1 MTDLSEKSPT
11 HEQQRCA
18 GYHVTDYQSGIHR
31 RYQRRI
37 EMGMLG
43 VCGECRLRNLIWTL
57 ESDRIWINLEV
68 G

>member
-11 HEQQRCA
+11 HEQQQCA
-18 GYHVTDYQSGIHR
+18 GCHVTDCQSGIYR

-37 EMGMLG
+37 EMGMIG
-43 VCGECRLRNLIWTL
+43 ACGGYHLRNLIWTL
-57 ESDRIWINLEV
+57 ESDWIWINLGV